1 MQGIDLV
8 FVHLC
13 EFRRLI
19 GCDAGIN
26 NLLDITIHDL
36 IQLMEDGI
44 ATTDE
49 AERQAIYAKAEH
61 IMTRE
66 DWATTPLYNE
76 TKFYLLNP
84 SITGFQMDATF
95 RMFWKN
101 ADIQ

>member
-36 IQLMEDGI
+36 IQLIQSQIDTMVGHAALWEVVG
-44 ATTDE
+44 TDLLGTVSGTDL
-49 AERQAIYAKAEH
+49 ASSGLCLCVVGFL
-61 IMTRE
+61 T
-66 DWATTPLYNE
+66 LNVV
-76 TKFYLLNP
+76 KFR
-84 SITGFQMDATF
+84 S
-95 RMFWKN
+95 
-101 ADIQ
+101 